1 MNVNLNNP
9 ITITLQSAF
18 LVQESD
24 GLGTLQF
31 RILDQPVSLVFSTSE
46 YTYDTPFN
54 IGDRVSLIDAH
65 GYFGVGSE
73 GIIQNII
80 IDSTDDKAD
89 VFFDKVIP
97 DQQFVTDQDL
107 TKVSNTQISL
117 QFRVSLSNLQIV

>member
-1 MNVNLNNP
+1 VNVNLNNP